1 MIPGKLS
8 PKHIHLLQSKCLK
21 LTDYPTHFLVNTMQA
36 PECFQ
41 IMISQMLM
49 QKFSKHPSGLS
60 AYTVIITNSGDA
72 VQSL

>member
-21 LTDYPTHFLVNTMQA
+21 LTGYPTHFLVNTMRA
-36 PECFQ
+36 PEYFK

-49 QKFSKHPSGLS
+49 QNFSKHPSGLS